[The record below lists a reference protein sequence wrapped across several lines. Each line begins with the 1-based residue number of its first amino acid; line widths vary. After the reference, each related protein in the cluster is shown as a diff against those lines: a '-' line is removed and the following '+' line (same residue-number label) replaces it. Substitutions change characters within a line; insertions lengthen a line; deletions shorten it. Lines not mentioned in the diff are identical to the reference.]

1 MANDDPT
8 PSRFLAARSL
18 FTPARRA
25 LRLLLGRLPAPA
37 QRLGAAALQ
46 AAAARWP
53 LLSRLLGMVP
63 PAATTVDAERR
74 DAPVPAKAAAPPNG
88 TAPAP
93 PTPARPSPES
103 SGRKE
108 HLARLRGG
116 GDYGERARAAL
127 ALAGV
132 TDPETTAALVS
143 ALRDRS
149 AEVAVQ
155 AAEALAHHPGD
166 VATSALRR
174 VLENQD
180 GFFSPPVRA
189 SAVRSLGALLP
200 ANDAAPVQ
208 GALADVEAI
217 VSLAAIATLAER
229 DESASAGALMGLLED
244 RRGFYLPLTRQA
256 AARALGRLHHYDR
269 ERLRDVLAAEY
280 DDVVREALSSLA
292 N

>member
-1 MANDDPT
+1 VANNDPT

-18 FTPARRA
+18 FTPARRV
-25 LRLLLGRLPAPA
+25 LRTLLGRLPAPA
-37 QRLGAAALQ
+37 QKLGAAALQ

-63 PAATTVDAERR
+63 PVPTTVDAERR
-74 DAPVPAKAAAPPNG
+74 DAPVPTKA
-88 TAPAP
+88 APAP
-93 PTPARPSPES
+93 TAPGRPSSES

-143 ALRDRS
+143 ALRDQS

-166 VATSALRR
+166 VATSALRQ

-208 GALADVEAI
+208 GALGDVEAI

-269 ERLRDVLAAEY
+269 DRLRDVLAAEY

>member
-1 MANDDPT
+1 MANNDPT

-18 FTPARRA
+18 FTPARRV
-25 LRLLLGRLPAPA
+25 LRTLLGRLPAPA
-37 QRLGAAALQ
+37 QKLGAAALQ

-63 PAATTVDAERR
+63 PVATTFDAERR
-74 DAPVPAKAAAPPNG
+74 DASAQAAAPAK
-88 TAPAP
+88 TAAPAP
-93 PTPARPSPES
+93 APVRPSPAS
-103 SGRKE
+103 SGREE

-116 GDYGERARAAL
+116 GDYGERASAAL

-143 ALRDRS
+143 ALRDQS

-166 VATSALRR
+166 VATSALRQ
-174 VLENQD
+174 VLENPD

-200 ANDAAPVQ
+200 ANEAAPVQ
-208 GALADVEAI
+208 GALGDVEAI

-256 AARALGRLHHYDR
+256 AARALGRLHHYDCN
-269 ERLRDVLAAEY
+269 RLRDVLAAEY
-280 DDVVREALSSLA
+280 DEVVREALTSLA